1 MKKNKSQLAI
11 IAGIAVVTAIGFTG
25 MYIFRPTAPVEKLED
40 RVEHLEVITAKRE
53 DFFPTVS
60 TQAVVESRYN
70 INLKSQVSG
79 QVVYISPKFLT
90 GGFFDTN
97 EVIMRIDPSD
107 YELALVQAEVNVA
120 RAEQTLSVERE
131 QADLA
136 RQDWE
141 KYGEGEATELVL
153 RIPQLREAE
162 AGLKGAQANYDTQ
175 KIKLER
181 TEVKAP
187 FPLMIGEK
195 QVDLGQIVSNNQD
208 LAAVFGTEE
217 AEIRMPLS
225 QKQMDLL
232 SVKRVGILP
241 EEDVLNVKVRDLTRG
256 DNISWD
262 AKILRI
268 ESNIDRKSR
277 VYYAIGTVMDPMN
290 IKGER
295 ETPPLLP
302 GVFVDLEVQGPKIGE
317 VFRVPVKAMRDDN
330 NIYIYKDEQLLT
342 KPVEV
347 LHRDKNIVTITS
359 GIEVGETITIT
370 PPFSYVPGMK
380 SAIANLDGVP
390 VRGGGRPGGAG
401 TRPSGGGAAPSG
413 GAATATAAEERPAAR
428 PAARPAGG
436 GRRGQQQAGNAT
448 QGGTQ

>member
-1 MKKNKSQLAI
+1 
-11 IAGIAVVTAIGFTG
+11 
-25 MYIFRPTAPVEKLED
+25 
-40 RVEHLEVITAKRE
+40 
-53 DFFPTVS
+53 
-60 TQAVVESRYN
+60 
-70 INLKSQVSG
+70 
-79 QVVYISPKFLT
+79 
-90 GGFFDTN
+90 
-97 EVIMRIDPSD
+97 
-107 YELALVQAEVNVA
+107 
-120 RAEQTLSVERE
+120 
-131 QADLA
+131 
-136 RQDWE
+136 
-141 KYGEGEATELVL
+141 
-153 RIPQLREAE
+153 
-162 AGLKGAQANYDTQ
+162 
-175 KIKLER
+175 
-181 TEVKAP
+181 
-187 FPLMIGEK
+187 
-195 QVDLGQIVSNNQD
+195 VDLGQIVSNNQD

-428 PAARPAGG
+428 PAGG